1 MLVWAAQTML
11 SWALMA
17 VAAWVVGR
25 MLSARTLERAE
36 RAHQAVRMRIAARKA
51 VLMRVL
57 EVPGNLDRATYT
69 VLVNELLF
77 LAQLEGHWSGQRYAH
92 GGAFVDGDGDD
103 GNDGG

>member
-1 MLVWAAQTML
+1 MLWAVQTVL

-25 MLSARTLERAE
+25 MLSARALERAE
-36 RAHQAVRMRIAARKA
+36 RAHQAVRMRIAARRA
-51 VLMRVL
+51 TLQRVL

-77 LAQLEGHWSGQRYAH
+77 LAQLEGHWSGQRYAR
-92 GGAFVDGDGDD
+92 GGAFVDGEDD